1 MPAANTCSPF
11 DKLGVRIYCLVLSLP
26 KDKRI
31 VNILS
36 VQSEVVAKPGIGEA
50 IARMLLP
57 LADIVTP
64 NAFELT
70 QLAALPVRNP
80 DEAGTAAAQLGR
92 PLVVATSIPDGVGR
106 IGALAS
112 TRNECWFAST
122 PRCSARRGR
131 PFRGALSDGKAFRP
145 ARGPVA
151 HSDFGICLSH
161 PLGQPRTRHAAFL
174 SSLRLIRHSAICTA
188 LSAAPLRRL
197 SVTTQ
202 SESPCS
208 TVGSLRMRDT

>member
-122 PRCSARRGR
+122 PRLENVPHGAGDLFAALFLTAR
-131 PFRGALSDGKAFRP
+131 LSGL
-145 ARGPVA
+145 PVA
-151 HSDFGICLSH
+151 
-161 PLGQPRTRHAAFL
+161 Q
-174 SSLRLIRHSAICTA
+174 SLTA
-188 LSAAPLRRL
+188 TLA
-197 SVTTQ
+197 SVFHILW
-202 SESPCS
+202 
-208 TVGSLRMRDT
+208 GSRVPVTPPS